1 MNYYQEITLLQDSDI
16 SLGFLWQKVYQQVH
30 IALVDNKTSE
40 NLSEIAVGFPEY
52 SARGFPLGKKL
63 RLFADSQEKLNSLAI
78 GKWLNKL
85 SDYTHVKSVQVV
97 PEVSEYVCFS
107 RKHVKTAHR
116 IEQDMHQKARLW
128 ASKSGI
134 GIDEALEQLEK
145 SKPTASSSLPF
156 VYMYSQETKKRDN
169 TSNGKFPIFI
179 EQITKISKSDGVFDC
194 YGLSAKRNP
203 KGTYA
208 TVPMF

>member
-85 SDYTHVKSVQVV
+85 SDYTHVSLFKL
-97 PEVSEYVCFS
+97 F
-107 RKHVKTAHR
+107 
-116 IEQDMHQKARLW
+116 QKFRN
-128 ASKSGI
+128 
-134 GIDEALEQLEK
+134 
-145 SKPTASSSLPF
+145 TF
-156 VYMYSQETKKRDN
+156 VLVESM
-169 TSNGKFPIFI
+169 
-179 EQITKISKSDGVFDC
+179 
-194 YGLSAKRNP
+194 
-203 KGTYA
+203 
-208 TVPMF
+208 

>member
-1 MNYYQEITLLQDSDI
+1 MNYYQEVTLLPDSDI

-30 IALVDNKTSE
+30 IALVDNKTNE

-52 SARGFPLGKKL
+52 RTKGFPLGKKL
-63 RLFADSQEKLNSLAI
+63 RLFADSGEKLDSLAI
-78 GKWLNKL
+78 GKWLNRL
-85 SDYTHVKSVQVV
+85 SDYTHIKSVQGV
-97 PEVSEYVCFS
+97 PEDSIHVGFS
-107 RKHVKTAHR
+107 RKHVKTANR

-134 GIDEALEQLEK
+134 GINEAIEQLK
-145 SKPTASSSLPF
+145 KGKPTASSKLPF
-156 VYMYSQETKKRDN
+156 VYMYSQETKKRN
-169 TSNGKFPIFI
+169 NISNAKFPLFI
-179 EQITKISKSDGVFDC
+179 ERITDISKSGGVFDC

-203 KGTYA
+203 NGIYA